1 MNKTQLANY
10 FDHTFLKPY
19 ATEADLTKLC
29 NEAKEIGAAMVAI
42 NTTWTRFCKEQLKGT
57 KRTCRSCHQLSF
69 RTSWSSI

>member
-10 FDHTFLKPY
+10 FDHTFLKAY

-42 NTTWTRFCKEQLKGT
+42 NTTWTKFCKKQ
-57 KRTCRSCHQLSF
+57 
-69 RTSWSSI
+69 

>member
-29 NEAKEIGAAMVAI
+29 NEAKDCLLYTSDAAD
-42 NTTWTRFCKEQLKGT
+42 E
-57 KRTCRSCHQLSF
+57 
-69 RTSWSSI
+69 

>member
-10 FDHTFLKPY
+10 FDHTFLKAY

-42 NTTWTRFCKEQLKGT
+42 PSLEVCTMNV
-57 KRTCRSCHQLSF
+57 
-69 RTSWSSI
+69 